1 MKKSYKWYVT
11 GGLSLGASFGVL
23 TLLARWITANTIL
36 STPETLFKYGIIGGL
51 GYSLMG
57 IFAFILFSFVA
68 VKIKQRFSKHETIGD
83 VLHDRLPGQSYVI
96 MMGLLLLT
104 SFDSLFIQAMGAGL
118 LFHLILDIPA
128 FIGLFIFFL
137 YCFIYAGIGGMDS
150 LHKIE
155 PIKISLIFAAI
166 IFIPVY
172 FFIQEGIYPVY
183 DGVRLYHPYLL
194 YWKNYDGFL
203 FILTAIL
210 IGFGQ
215 VITDRATWQRIHI
228 IQPTKVRA
236 SFWLTGLIWG
246 TIPLALFSMLL
257 ISIFDKSFDN
267 TFTLLFEFIYKIDP
281 LILVILFF
289 LFCFSTLS
297 TTVGAELHATTVLIV
312 KNIIN
317 INKNYS
323 ERKKYKLSYLIAGL
337 ISLILFIISSVFTP
351 NLLELIFF
359 FGQFYGALIVPMLWV
374 IFGKKRLSVFF
385 AYSILVGIGVGTIV
399 MLSGESLLAIWISF
413 ITSGILSTFIYM
425 IGPSEK

>member
-1 MKKSYKWYVT
+1 MT

-36 STPETLFKYGIIGGL
+36 SSPETLFKYGLLGGI

-57 IFAFILFSFVA
+57 SVAFILFSFVA
-68 VKIKQRFSKHETIGD
+68 VKIKKRFRKHETIGD
-83 VLHDRLPGQSYVI
+83 VLYERLPGQSYVI
-96 MMGLLLLT
+96 MMGLLLIT
-104 SFDSLFIQAMGAGL
+104 SFDSLFIQALGAGI

-128 FIGLFIFFL
+128 SIGLFIFFV
-137 YCFIYAGIGGMDS
+137 YCFVYAGVGGMNS

-166 IFIPVY
+166 IFIPAY
-172 FFIQEGIYPVY
+172 FFIQEGIYPIY

-194 YWKNYDGFL
+194 YWKNYDAFL
-203 FILTAIL
+203 FMITAIL

-236 SFWLTGLIWG
+236 SLWLTGLIWG

-257 ISIFDKSFDN
+257 ISIFDKSYDN
-267 TFTLLFEFIYKIDP
+267 TYSLLFEFVYKIEP

-297 TTVGAELHATTVLIV
+297 TTVGAELHATTILIV
-312 KNIIN
+312 KNIMS
-317 INKNYS
+317 INKEYTDRS
-323 ERKKYKLSYLIAGL
+323 KYQLSYLVAGV
-337 ISLILFIISSVFTP
+337 ISLALFIISSFLTP
-351 NLLELIFF
+351 NLLDLIFF
-359 FGQFYGALIVPMLWV
+359 FGQFYGAMIIPMLWI
-374 IFGKKRLSVFF
+374 IFGKKTLSAFF
-385 AYSILVGIGVGTIV
+385 AYSILIGVGAGTIV
-399 MLSGESLLAIWISF
+399 MFSGVSILAIWISF
-413 ITSGILSTFIYM
+413 ITSGVLSTLLYLFS
-425 IGPSEK
+425 PSIDSSSN

>member
-1 MKKSYKWYVT
+1 MGKSYKWYIT

-36 STPETLFKYGIIGGL
+36 STPETLFKYGIVGGL

-68 VKIKQRFSKHETIGD
+68 VKIKQRFNKHETIGD
-83 VLHDRLPGQSYVI
+83 VLQDRLSGQSYTI

-118 LFHLILDIPA
+118 LFHLLLDIPA
-128 FIGLFIFFL
+128 FIGLFIFFV
-137 YCFIYAGIGGMDS
+137 YCFIYAGIGGMYT

-183 DGVRLYHPYLL
+183 DGIRLYHPYLL
-194 YWKNYDGFL
+194 YWKNHDAFL

-257 ISIFDKSFDN
+257 ISIFNKSFDN

-281 LILVILFF
+281 IILVILFF
-289 LFCFSTLS
+289 LFCFSILS

-312 KNIIN
+312 KNIIS
-317 INKNYS
+317 IDKNYS
-323 ERKKYKLSYLIAGL
+323 ERQKYKLSYLIAGL
-337 ISLILFIISSVFTP
+337 ISLVLFIISTVFTP

-359 FGQFYGALIVPMLWV
+359 FGQFYGALIVPMLWI
-374 IFGKKRLSVFF
+374 IFGNKRLSAFF
-385 AYSILVGIGVGTIV
+385 AYSVLVGVGAGTILIV
-399 MLSGESLLAIWISF
+399 TGESLLAIWISF
-413 ITSGILSTFIYM
+413 ITSGLLSTFMYFIS
-425 IGPSEK
+425 PSEK